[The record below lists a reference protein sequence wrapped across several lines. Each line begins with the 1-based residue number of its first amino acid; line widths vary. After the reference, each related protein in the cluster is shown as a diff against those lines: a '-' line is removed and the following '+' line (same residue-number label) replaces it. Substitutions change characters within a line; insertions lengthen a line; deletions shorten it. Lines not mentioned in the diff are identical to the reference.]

1 MINQFLFDLN
11 QEQQA
16 QEIII
21 HQKKTGKPTF
31 IVYRTGSFVLMG
43 KSSTELTN
51 KRDNDN
57 YLELM
62 NNQFEN
68 LRNYEK
74 YLLLSF
80 VSLRKAM

>member
-1 MINQFLFDLN
+1 MINQFLFG
-11 QEQQA
+11 EQQWA

-21 HQKKTGKPTF
+21 QQKKTWKTYLHSLQDWF
-31 IVYRTGSFVLMG
+31 ICFKGQIFNRI
-43 KSSTELTN
+43 LTN
-51 KRDNDN
+51 KMENDN

-62 NNQFEN
+62 NNQIEN

-80 VSLRKAM
+80 VLLRKAM